1 VTLSRLWLLVLV
13 SLAPFR
19 LQGAPLTFGQ
29 ALELALNRKA
39 NTAQTAS
46 GAGQS
51 AGAGN
56 GKRAG
61 HSAGERFCPVHL
73 EDYAGLAAQLASA
86 NEMGLPPGGPLLS
99 ASPAGS
105 SAGAF
110 ALQSRRSVILCTA
123 LLYAKLQGIQA
134 QERVLGPQQD
144 LVLRLIDIES
154 RRVSAEVDPPLLL
167 TQAKLLR
174 ARTRMESGSLSTS
187 ERDTRIALSTLIGL
201 PPDQPEAVES
211 SIPPLP
217 EDSTTSLENRE
228 VLRRLVAYRDIVQ
241 LDYVSDF
248 MTRLKVTHDMAL
260 GKASI
265 GSLVA
270 AHISEE
276 MQFIA
281 LLQFNDRIRAAKV
294 QFMGASGD
302 LENWAFGRQSPI
314 ANQSSAPPQAPASDS
329 SASSGSSA
337 PSAPAPSI
345 LSILISPAI
354 RELQVGR
361 SQQYSAIATYTS
373 GGIRDATT
381 DAVWSCSTD
390 TGAVLSSTGLLTGLS
405 PGVVTV
411 QVEFQGIQQSRKLSV
426 TGQPVDEYLAPDRR
440 DATP

>member
-1 VTLSRLWLLVLV
+1 
-13 SLAPFR
+13 
-19 LQGAPLTFGQ
+19 
-29 ALELALNRKA
+29 
-39 NTAQTAS
+39 
-46 GAGQS
+46 
-51 AGAGN
+51 
-56 GKRAG
+56 
-61 HSAGERFCPVHL
+61 
-73 EDYAGLAAQLASA
+73 
-86 NEMGLPPGGPLLS
+86 
-99 ASPAGS
+99 
-105 SAGAF
+105 
-110 ALQSRRSVILCTA
+110 
-123 LLYAKLQGIQA
+123 
-134 QERVLGPQQD
+134 
-144 LVLRLIDIES
+144 
-154 RRVSAEVDPPLLL
+154 
-167 TQAKLLR
+167 
-174 ARTRMESGSLSTS
+174 
-187 ERDTRIALSTLIGL
+187 
-201 PPDQPEAVES
+201 VES